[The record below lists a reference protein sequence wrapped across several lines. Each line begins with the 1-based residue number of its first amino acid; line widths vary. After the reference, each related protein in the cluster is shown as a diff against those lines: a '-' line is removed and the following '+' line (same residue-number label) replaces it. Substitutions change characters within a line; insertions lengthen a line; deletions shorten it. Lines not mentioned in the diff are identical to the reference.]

1 MFYLFLLMMYHFPYY
16 YLLNFQVDILRTYIR
31 IAFFREDLHLP
42 LLEATRL
49 IIRDHSRSLQV
60 S

>member
-1 MFYLFLLMMYHFPYY
+1 MLFLFLLMTYYFPY

-49 IIRDHSRSLQV
+49 IRDHSRSLQG